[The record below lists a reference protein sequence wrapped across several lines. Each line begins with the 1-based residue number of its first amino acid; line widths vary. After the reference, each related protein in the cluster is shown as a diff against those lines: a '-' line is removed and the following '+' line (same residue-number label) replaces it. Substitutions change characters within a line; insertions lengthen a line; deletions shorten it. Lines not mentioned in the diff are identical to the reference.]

1 MGDPV
6 EHFHGRLP
14 GGGRQHDGCGHQPP
28 SKLVLPLWKAEGDVA
43 AGPAIQLG
51 GPPGAGAGP
60 AGQARVLGIQQVF
73 GSEPVQ
79 MEFRLVA
86 RDADGVGRLVSAH
99 RHRL

>member
-1 MGDPV
+1 MS
-6 EHFHGRLP
+6 RTA
-14 GGGRQHDGCGHQPP
+14 
-28 SKLVLPLWKAEGDVA
+28 KLYRR
-43 AGPAIQLG
+43 
-51 GPPGAGAGP
+51 AGP
-60 AGQARVLGIQQVF
+60 AGQARVLGIQQAF

>member
-1 MGDPV
+1 MS
-6 EHFHGRLP
+6 R
-14 GGGRQHDGCGHQPP
+14 
-28 SKLVLPLWKAEGDVA
+28 
-43 AGPAIQLG
+43 PARRYSL
-51 GPPGAGAGP
+51 AVRRRRAGP
-60 AGQARVLGIQQVF
+60 AGQARVLGIQQAF

>member
-1 MGDPV
+1 MS
-6 EHFHGRLP
+6 R
-14 GGGRQHDGCGHQPP
+14 
-28 SKLVLPLWKAEGDVA
+28 
-43 AGPAIQLG
+43 PARRYSLAVR
-51 GPPGAGAGP
+51 PGAGAGP
-60 AGQARVLGIQQVF
+60 AGQARVLGIQQAF

>member
-1 MGDPV
+1 MS
-6 EHFHGRLP
+6 L
-14 GGGRQHDGCGHQPP
+14 
-28 SKLVLPLWKAEGDVA
+28 
-43 AGPAIQLG
+43 
-51 GPPGAGAGP
+51 P
-60 AGQARVLGIQQVF
+60 AGQARVLGIQQAF

>member
-1 MGDPV
+1 MSRPARRYSLAVRPAPGPDRPV
-6 EHFHGRLP
+6 RRAYSVSS
-14 GGGRQHDGCGHQPP
+14 RQ
-28 SKLVLPLWKAEGDVA
+28 A
-43 AGPAIQLG
+43 
-51 GPPGAGAGP
+51 
-60 AGQARVLGIQQVF
+60 F

>member
-1 MGDPV
+1 MSRPARRYSLAV
-6 EHFHGRLP
+6 RRRRGRT
-14 GGGRQHDGCGHQPP
+14 GR
-28 SKLVLPLWKAEGDVA
+28 
-43 AGPAIQLG
+43 
-51 GPPGAGAGP
+51 
-60 AGQARVLGIQQVF
+60 QARVLGIQQAF

>member
-1 MGDPV
+1 MSRPARRYSLAV
-6 EHFHGRLP
+6 RPAPGRT
-14 GGGRQHDGCGHQPP
+14 GR
-28 SKLVLPLWKAEGDVA
+28 S
-43 AGPAIQLG
+43 
-51 GPPGAGAGP
+51 
-60 AGQARVLGIQQVF
+60 ARVLGIQQAF

>member
-1 MGDPV
+1 MS
-6 EHFHGRLP
+6 R
-14 GGGRQHDGCGHQPP
+14 
-28 SKLVLPLWKAEGDVA
+28 
-43 AGPAIQLG
+43 PARRYSLAVR
-51 GPPGAGAGP
+51 PAPGP
-60 AGQARVLGIQQVF
+60 AGQARVLGIQQAF

>member
-1 MGDPV
+1 MS
-6 EHFHGRLP
+6 R
-14 GGGRQHDGCGHQPP
+14 
-28 SKLVLPLWKAEGDVA
+28 
-43 AGPAIQLG
+43 PARRYSLAVR
-51 GPPGAGAGP
+51 PARAGP
-60 AGQARVLGIQQVF
+60 AGQARVLGIQQAF